1 MSFVET
7 RGMLAKLLAT
17 ENLIVEH
24 DAQADTASFNT
35 QTRVLKLPVLST
47 NSEQVYNLFVAHE
60 VGHALETP
68 VDWREHLSEDVPFDY
83 VNVIEDVRIEKFI
96 QSKYPG
102 LRRDFSNGYT
112 QLSDDDFFEIGDKD
126 PAKFNF
132 IDRINLHFKLG
143 ARALIPFTSE
153 EMVYVTA
160 VDEAD
165 TFDKVCLV
173 AKMIQQFIKSRKQNK
188 AESQDLC
195 EAQSGG
201 SQQAQE
207 VEANED
213 GEGEDQQPQM
223 ESTTAETGTEANE
236 EESQTQRA
244 FDKNTKDLLDNNK
257 TSKYVYVTNPKV
269 DFEQIVECDELR
281 ADFKRS
287 QEYHNFD
294 LYSLDVEYNK
304 FMNSIKRDVSFM
316 AQQFEMRKSADA
328 YARQQIHKTGVLN
341 TNILHNYMLSDDLFL
356 RQTVVPDGKNHGM
369 VMLLDWSGSMDNIC
383 HSTVKQILTLVQF
396 CRKVSIP
403 FEVYTFTNGHG
414 EKQQIDKVITHEM
427 VGLVNVLSS
436 SAKRRDLEQ
445 DMKNIFSQSMRIS
458 HRHYHVPYSDAL
470 QMSGTPLN
478 NCLFMMPD
486 VIERFKRRSNVQKV
500 SFVCITDGESSPVH
514 YTLEGNYGFHTHA
527 LWYDNLMVRHSDGR
541 VTKVAAIDGTAGV
554 VRWLRQASPD
564 TSISHIFLGGYA
576 TCRNYVQ
583 SYGGSVPSQARFTK
597 DSGCVVPTS
606 SWPSIACVS
615 PRAFGEAQEEISV
628 DAGAKKG
635 EIRTA
640 LRKYLRSHSSCRVIL
655 GGLVEQF
662 A

>member
-1 MSFVET
+1 MSFIET

-24 DAQADTASFNT
+24 DSQADTASFNT
-35 QTRVLKLPVLST
+35 ATRVLKLPVLTT

-68 VDWREHLSEDVPFDY
+68 VDWRDHLNEDVPFDY

-102 LRRDFSNGYT
+102 LRRDFSTGYT
-112 QLSDDDFFEIGDKD
+112 QLHDDDFFEIGNKD
-126 PAKFNF
+126 TAKFNF

-153 EMVYVTA
+153 EMVYVDA

-165 TFDKVCLV
+165 TFDRVCAV
-173 AKMIQQFIKSRKQNK
+173 AKMINQYIKARKQT
-188 AESQDLC
+188 EQQSQDLC

-201 SQQAQE
+201 SQQAE
-207 VEANED
+207 EIEANED
-213 GEGEDQQPQM
+213 GDGDDQQPQM
-223 ESTTAETGTEANE
+223 ESTAADSGTDANE

-244 FDKNTKDLLDNNK
+244 FDKNTKELHDNDARN
-257 TSKYVYVTNPKV
+257 KYVYVTNPKV
-269 DFEQIVECDELR
+269 DFDQIVDCDELR
-281 ADFKRS
+281 ADFKAS

-294 LYSLDVEYNK
+294 IQTLEVQYNK
-304 FMNSIKRDVSFM
+304 FMTSIKRDVSFM

-341 TNILHNYMLSDDLFL
+341 TNILHNYKLSDDLFL

-369 VMLLDWSGSMDNIC
+369 VMLLDWSGSMDSIC

-414 EKQQIDKVITHEM
+414 DKQQIDKVITHEM

-436 SAKRRDLEQ
+436 TAKRRDLEQ
-445 DMKNIFSQSMRIS
+445 DMKNIYSQSLRIS
-458 HRHYHVPYSDAL
+458 HRHHNVPYSDAL

-486 VIERFKRRSNVQKV
+486 VIDRFKRRSNVQKV

-514 YTLEGNYGFHTHA
+514 YTLKGNYGYHTNA
-527 LWYDNLMVRHSDGR
+527 LWYDNMMVRHSDGR

-564 TSISHIFLGGYA
+564 VSISHIFLGGFGA
-576 TCRNYVQ
+576 CRTYVQ
-583 SYGGSVPSQARFTK
+583 QYGGSVPSQARFTK